1 MRAAISFAVMIG
13 FVFLFGYFRSEVN
26 NIWSGMAVTI
36 LRNAYQLGLMFFVL
50 KEKPSRV
57 LVQFIGALCLHQ
69 ISEQVFGFLNQ
80 IGGDINNVLIGG
92 WSTGILE
99 VDFFLRIL
107 ARFAFMSL
115 IYLPIRNA
123 DVQDDSMMRKR
134 VIALISFSALIIAIV
149 TRVETEYRNQSVIL
163 SVLLRL
169 TLLVFCFLVLFI
181 RSRFFD
187 ISKQAREN
195 IIMTN
200 IIENQK
206 TQYENFRES
215 VSYINNVC
223 HDLKKRIK
231 NLQGKI
237 SEEEMADVKN
247 ALALYNDRFKTG
259 NEALDLVL
267 YQAKIS
273 CERNH
278 IRLTCMADGTAISFM
293 EANDIYTLLLNALSN
308 AIEASEKIDDVQKR
322 VISLTI
328 RQSKAMAIL
337 ECSNFFDGKANRV
350 VEGDIETTKTDS
362 RHHGIGLKSMRY
374 VTRQYD
380 GDIDYRIDGD
390 IFTLSVYIPIASMP
404 ANR

>member
-1 MRAAISFAVMIG
+1 MSEGIGFYWTTIINLASNLEGFFACSLFCIGQKRRSRFWLRAAISFAVMIG

-200 IIENQK
+200 IIENHK
-206 TQYENFRES
+206 TQY
-215 VSYINNVC
+215 
-223 HDLKKRIK
+223 
-231 NLQGKI
+231 
-237 SEEEMADVKN
+237 
-247 ALALYNDRFKTG
+247 
-259 NEALDLVL
+259 
-267 YQAKIS
+267 
-273 CERNH
+273 
-278 IRLTCMADGTAISFM
+278 
-293 EANDIYTLLLNALSN
+293 
-308 AIEASEKIDDVQKR
+308 
-322 VISLTI
+322 
-328 RQSKAMAIL
+328 
-337 ECSNFFDGKANRV
+337 
-350 VEGDIETTKTDS
+350 
-362 RHHGIGLKSMRY
+362 
-374 VTRQYD
+374 
-380 GDIDYRIDGD
+380 
-390 IFTLSVYIPIASMP
+390 
-404 ANR
+404 